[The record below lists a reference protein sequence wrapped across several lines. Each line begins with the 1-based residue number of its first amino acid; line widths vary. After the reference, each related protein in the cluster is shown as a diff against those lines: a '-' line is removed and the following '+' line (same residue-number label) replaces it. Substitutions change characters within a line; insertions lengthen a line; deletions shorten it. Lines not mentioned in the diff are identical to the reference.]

1 MDNSMVSIPV
11 GYVAIPLKERDSL
24 MKSNELL
31 IRECTELEKRIRAL
45 KEMCLEEAKDH
56 PTGSYKGSVYVTN
69 IAKLFG
75 FSIETAKGD
84 EDGAD

>member
-31 IRECTELEKRIRAL
+31 IRECTELEKKIREL

-56 PTGSYKGSVYVTN
+56 PAGSYKGSVYVTN
-69 IAKLFG
+69 IAELFG

-84 EDGAD
+84 E